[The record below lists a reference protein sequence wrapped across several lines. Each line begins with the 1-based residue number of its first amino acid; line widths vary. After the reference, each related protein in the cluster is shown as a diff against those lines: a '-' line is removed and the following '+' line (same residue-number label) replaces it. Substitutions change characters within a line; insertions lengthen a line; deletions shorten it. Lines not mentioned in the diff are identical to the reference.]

1 MSTRRSVALKRA
13 MTTQAI
19 FRVVSSGNN
28 LLTPLILLPDQ
39 DKYTIPIM
47 VSLLRGDI
55 YNTEYG
61 SVYLGLTLTVLPL
74 IIVYLILS
82 KYIIAGVA
90 LGSVK
95 G

>member
-1 MSTRRSVALKRA
+1 M
-13 MTTQAI
+13 I
-19 FRVVSSGNN
+19 
-28 LLTPLILLPDQ
+28 LLTDQ
-39 DKYTIPIM
+39 KKFTLPIM

-55 YNTEYG
+55 YRTEFG
-61 SVYLGLTLTVLPL
+61 TIYLGLTMTALPL